1 MWVCSSG
8 WIDEV
13 MATPRVKSCFFLLR
27 IVVSAPPSA
36 SEFVRVRTPSLA
48 EISGSEPA
56 AFILCSSCCVPHV
69 PAANTTCPA
78 VNERAVRP
86 ARHAPVRTV
95 STAYPPWSSGRTA
108 TAVVSGCTVA
118 PAFSARYR

>member
-13 MATPRVKSCFFLLR
+13 MATPRVKSCSFRLR
-27 IVVSAPPSA
+27 ILVSAPPSA

-48 EISGSEPA
+48 EICGSAPA
-56 AFILCSSCCVPHV
+56 AFIRCRSCCVPHV

-78 VNERAVRP
+78 VRERAAGP
-86 ARHAPVRTV
+86 ARQAPVRTV
-95 STAYPPWSSGRTA
+95 STTYPPCSSGRTA
-108 TAVVSGCTVA
+108 TAVVCGCTVA
-118 PAFSARYR
+118 PALSARYR